1 MPPTLALEEQYED
14 LLKRFQ
20 IMDAERKTTY
30 EAAQNAIRYNQ
41 GLMKQL
47 KDENI
52 QIRNQIK
59 LLKKNKILTAPEH
72 LQKKMDEVSRLRLQ
86 LDQMK
91 NHNVGQRRTLA
102 SLQDK
107 LRELEIAAERPNTE
121 ASPELKQIRV
131 IENRLDQAMIK
142 LNEAQS
148 IRSTYEQIVKRLKD
162 ERLGLDQHLAQLEK
176 TLKEKDNDYEEL
188 LALSHDATHAS
199 ELAQAELHRV
209 SQAIEQERA
218 HREQE
223 VEEKRALVQAC
234 VTANQKLVDEA
245 LATKQKVEEDRLK
258 AMAQVKESNITDGND
273 APTLDDYENV
283 FRRIKEA
290 TGVSDV
296 NEVIQKFLMQE
307 ETRESLVSLA
317 KELEEMKL
325 SSVTKQSK
333 WPVVDDLEIS
343 ACQANARHER
353 ARSKYEKNCQLLV
366 ELQAGLEH
374 LYEKL
379 MSTTQ
384 TNPHVRRQASATQPT
399 VEWMVQA
406 SLQKLDYLVK
416 RTTDGLKREQ
426 ECLQEEKNNEQAADH
441 ARQIDSLLSPGSV
454 EKSATCD
461 KTNSPPGNDECHPSA
476 PRIFQKATAA
486 CVDPVFDDLPPAAS
500 GQEAAV
506 AMHAPMYDSKKIES
520 PSASQVDTTSH
531 DPAPANAIE
540 EPSSL
545 DVPCAPAG
553 TDPERKGGQQ
563 TNAAQTGFGEKV
575 DTERGEK
582 DVHTSSILD
591 HPLTEPLFPPEDEG
605 QELPGIGTV
614 EKTDSRGLEAK
625 YGDRREVDAATE
637 ENKRG
642 DTGEEIQRGDDIIS
656 PRDEACLP
664 EHAETGTLNPGNSL
678 IPDKASPVSNA
689 LAVLPS
695 GEADTTQQPNRVS
708 KDDDHDTFEPG
719 MNEVVIPVTDG
730 GEEKSFEV
738 ALDDVVPGDEQ
749 NKAAEKCKT
758 ESDIILGEALPGDT
772 APRQQSPTSPSENCE
787 ISPEGPNAPES
798 NEPLSV
804 GVPLGPPESDQAN
817 LADGDDGELHAGDG
831 AFRQAESVG
840 VGADIVSTAQE
851 SPIPDLP
858 PAHTAQPTIPETQM
872 IEMPGSDP
880 LAPETATN
888 QESDARTKDEPAYE
902 GDSSS
907 GSSQLS
913 HPEATKKAGGDAC
926 KVESEETQ
934 SDRAAD
940 LPSRRVSSSEDPDT
954 ECQDSF
960 EKRELQFDFDT
971 LTNPV
976 NQRNEAD
983 LASDVS
989 HMTIEGGTENDGTTG
1004 DTHTLAP
1011 PNSDQQATE
1020 TALKTE
1026 DETTQEQLLQEN
1038 RGDREESYP
1047 SPAPLQEVPERESSS
1062 SLRDTASPVDGEQAE
1077 DSPVMVTAVPL
1088 SFHRSSDGTE
1098 KVDGDSDTSGDRE
1111 GDTVKSGEPLDH
1123 VSSTC
1128 DADHVE
1134 QTGHEQSAGHASDF
1148 TMAEET
1154 AIMKTQSDN
1163 VLVAERQQLNATS
1176 GSINASAEVEG
1187 VGGATE
1193 NDGRDGKAE
1202 SLEEGVPRSTPDET
1216 ANTETPD
1223 GSGGGPPAGGS
1234 REQIVEK
1241 NDTLELH
1248 DRFLDNGEANIS
1260 RPIESEPADSV
1271 SDSSAGTS

>member
-245 LATKQKVEEDRLK
+245 LTTKQKVEEDRLK
-258 AMAQVKESNITDGND
+258 AMAQVQESNITDGND
-273 APTLDDYENV
+273 APTLEDYENV

-307 ETRESLVSLA
+307 ETRENLVSLA

-343 ACQANARHER
+343 ASQANARHER
-353 ARSKYEKNCQLLV
+353 ARSKYENNCQLLV

-384 TNPHVRRQASATQPT
+384 TNPHLRRQASATQPT

-426 ECLQEEKNNEQAADH
+426 QRLQEETEKQVEQAADH

-461 KTNSPPGNDECHPSA
+461 KTSAQPGNDEYPPSS
-476 PRIFQKATAA
+476 PSIPQKATAA
-486 CVDPVFDDLPPAAS
+486 SADPVFDDLPPAAS

-506 AMHAPMYDSKKIES
+506 AMHAPMYDSEKIKS
-520 PSASQVDTTSH
+520 PSASQRDTNSH
-531 DPAPANAIE
+531 EPAPANAIE
-540 EPSSL
+540 EPSSS
-545 DVPCAPAG
+545 DMPCAPAG
-553 TDPERKGGQQ
+553 TNPEGKGGQQ
-563 TNAAQTGFGEKV
+563 TNAAQNGFGEEKV
-575 DTERGEK
+575 GDTESGEK
-582 DVHTSSILD
+582 DVHTSNIL
-591 HPLTEPLFPPEDEG
+591 EDEG
-605 QELPGIGTV
+605 HELQDKGTV

-625 YGDRREVDAATE
+625 YGDQREVEAAAEE
-637 ENKRG
+637 ENRRG
-642 DTGEEIQRGDDIIS
+642 DTSEELQRGDDIIP

-664 EHAETGTLNPGNSL
+664 EHAESGTFNPGNSL
-678 IPDKASPVSNA
+678 IPDKPFPVSNA
-689 LAVLPS
+689 FAVFSS
-695 GEADTTQQPNRVS
+695 GEADTTQQPNRVGQ
-708 KDDDHDTFEPG
+708 DEDRDTFEPG
-719 MNEVVIPVTDG
+719 MNEVVTPVTY
-730 GEEKSFEV
+730 GEEKNFEM
-738 ALDDVVPGDEQ
+738 ALDDVVLGDEQ
-749 NKAAEKCKT
+749 NRAAEKWIT
-758 ESDIILGEALPGDT
+758 ESDMLLAEALPGDT
-772 APRQQSPTSPSENCE
+772 APRQESPPSPSENCE
-787 ISPEGPNAPES
+787 LSPEGPNAPE
-798 NEPLSV
+798 NHVPLSV
-804 GVPLGPPESDQAN
+804 GVPLGPPASGKAN
-817 LADGDDGELHAGDG
+817 LADGDDGELHAGDA

-840 VGADIVSTAQE
+840 VGADVVSTAQE

-858 PAHTAQPTIPETQM
+858 PAHTAQRTVPETQT
-872 IEMPGSDP
+872 IEVPDSGA
-880 LAPETATN
+880 LAPEPATN
-888 QESDARTKDEPAYE
+888 QESDARTQDELAYE
-902 GDSSS
+902 GYSSS

-913 HPEATKKAGGDAC
+913 HSEATKKAGGDAC

-940 LPSRRVSSSEDPDT
+940 LPSRRASSSEDPDT
-954 ECQDSF
+954 EGQESS
-960 EKRELQFDFDT
+960 EQRELQFDFDSF
-971 LTNPV
+971 TNPG
-976 NQRNEAD
+976 NQRTEAD
-983 LASDVS
+983 LATEVS
-989 HMTIEGGTENDGTTG
+989 HMTIEGGAENDGTNG

-1020 TALKTE
+1020 PALKTE
-1026 DETTQEQLLQEN
+1026 DEMTLEQLLQEN
-1038 RGDREESYP
+1038 CGEREKSYP
-1047 SPAPLQEVPERESSS
+1047 SPAPLQEVPERGFSS
-1062 SLRDTASPVDGEQAE
+1062 SLRETTSPVDGEQA
-1077 DSPVMVTAVPL
+1077 DDGPAMPTAVPL
-1088 SFHRSSDGTE
+1088 SFLRSSDGTE
-1098 KVDGDSDTSGDRE
+1098 EVDGDSDNSGDRE
-1111 GDTVKSGEPLDH
+1111 GDTFKSGEPLDH

-1128 DADHVE
+1128 DADQVA
-1134 QTGHEQSAGHASDF
+1134 QAGHEQSAGHASDF
-1148 TMAEET
+1148 TFAEEV
-1154 AIMKTQSDN
+1154 AILNSQSDN
-1163 VLVAERQQLNATS
+1163 ALIAEGQQLNATL
-1176 GSINASAEVEG
+1176 GSINVSAEVVG
-1187 VGGATE
+1187 VGGDNE
-1193 NDGRDGKAE
+1193 NDGGDGKAE
-1202 SLEEGVPRSTPDET
+1202 SLEETVPRSTPGET
-1216 ANTETPD
+1216 ANIGTPD
-1223 GSGGGPPAGGS
+1223 GSHGGPIAGGS

-1241 NDTLELH
+1241 DDTLELR
-1248 DRFLDNGEANIS
+1248 DGLLDNGEVNVS
-1260 RPIESEPADSV
+1260 RPTESEPADLV
-1271 SDSSAGTS
+1271 SESSAGSS